1 MVNSVHLI
9 GNLGFDPEIKEAG
22 GTTLARLRLAT
33 SERYK
38 DKSGE
43 QVEKT
48 QWHTVIFWG
57 KAAEIIGEYTSKGS
71 KIYVMGSV
79 EYQEYEKDGERRW
92 STQIKG
98 RDFKF
103 LDSKGEGGGKPASNN
118 SGADMDDD
126 LPF

>member
-1 MVNSVHLI
+1 MVNTVHLI
-9 GNLGFDPEIKEAG
+9 GNLGADPEIKEAG
-22 GTTLARLRLAT
+22 GTTIARLRLAT

-43 QVEKT
+43 QVERT
-48 QWHTVIFWG
+48 QWHSVVFFG
-57 KAAEIIGEYTSKGS
+57 KAAEVLGEYTSKGS
-71 KIYVMGSV
+71 KLYVMGSV
-79 EYQEYEKDGERRW
+79 EYSEYEKDGERRW

-103 LDSKGEGGGKPASNN
+103 LDSKGEGGGKPA
-118 SGADMDDD
+118 AAKKTEEFDDD

>member
-43 QVEKT
+43 QVERT
-48 QWHTVIFWG
+48 QWHSVVFFG
-57 KAAEIIGEYTSKGS
+57 KAAEVLGEYTSKGS
-71 KIYVMGSV
+71 KLYVMGSV
-79 EYQEYEKDGERRW
+79 EYSEYEKDGERRW

-103 LDSKGEGGGKPASNN
+103 LDSKGEGGGPSKPKPASQ
-118 SGADMDDD
+118 DFDDE